1 MRGGESGDDDR
12 FRPPPHLNP
21 GPVSGYF
28 HIFFYLRYNR
38 SMKQKLVEGVRKVL
52 PAGALK
58 NVEELYRRGRVQLVS
73 ARYGHPAKSL
83 RVIAVTGTNGKT
95 TTVNYINEILKEA
108 GLKTAMFSTALIE
121 VAGQTQLNDLNAT
134 VGTTA
139 RMQQFF
145 AEAKKAK
152 VDYVVLE
159 ITSHALQQH
168 KLDTVPIEVAVMTNL
183 TQDHLDYH
191 KTMENYAEA
200 KGKLFANEPK
210 FIVLNRDDDWF
221 DFFNTFPAGAQKITY
236 GAHDEA
242 EAKIEHVKLYK
253 KGSEARIV
261 IDHQTTLELAT
272 ALPGRFNVYNMTA
285 AAATAYL
292 LGVKLQDIIEGVANL
307 EGVPGRFERVVE
319 GLGYDVIVDYAHT
332 PDALE
337 KLLEAA
343 KSVTKSRV
351 ILVFGATGD
360 RDKGKRPIMG
370 EIAARLADRIVLTD
384 DESYNENPQ
393 AIRDEVMSGI
403 EQANGGA
410 KTTELGDRRE
420 AIEKAL
426 SIAKKGDTILIT
438 GMGHEQFRIVN
449 GERLPWN
456 DGDVVRELVGDTK
469 KEA

>member
-1 MRGGESGDDDR
+1 
-12 FRPPPHLNP
+12 
-21 GPVSGYF
+21 
-28 HIFFYLRYNR
+28 
-38 SMKQKLVEGVRKVL
+38 MKQKLVKGVRKVL
-52 PAGALK
+52 PAGILQG
-58 NVEELYRRGRVQLVS
+58 VEEAYRRGRVQLVS
-73 ARYGHPAKSL
+73 ARYGNPAKSL

-145 AEAKKAK
+145 ADAKKAK

-191 KTMENYAEA
+191 KTMEAYAEA
-200 KGKLFANEPK
+200 KGKLFAGEPK
-210 FIVLNRDDDWF
+210 FIVLNRDDEWF
-221 DFFNTFPAGAQKITY
+221 DFFDSFPAGAQKITY

-242 EAKIEHVKLYK
+242 EAKIEYVKLYK
-253 KGSEARIV
+253 KGSEARVV

-343 KSVTKSRV
+343 KSVTKNRV

-384 DESYNENPQ
+384 DESYSEDPQ
-393 AIRDEVMSGI
+393 TIRDEVMAGI
-403 EQANGGA
+403 EQASGSA

-426 SIAKKGDTILIT
+426 SIAKKGDTILVT

-456 DGDVVRELVGDTK
+456 DGDVVREIVDLHGQAGK
-469 KEA
+469 K

>member
-1 MRGGESGDDDR
+1 
-12 FRPPPHLNP
+12 
-21 GPVSGYF
+21 
-28 HIFFYLRYNR
+28 
-38 SMKQKLVEGVRKVL
+38 MKQKLVDGVRKVL
-52 PAGALK
+52 PSSVLHR
-58 NVEELYRRGRVQLVS
+58 VEEAYRKGRVKLVS
-73 ARYGHPAKSL
+73 ARYGNPARSL

-121 VAGQTQLNDLNAT
+121 VAGETQLNDLNAT

-145 AEAKKAK
+145 ADAKKAK

-191 KTMENYAEA
+191 KTMEAYAEA

-210 FIVLNRDDDWF
+210 FIVLNRDDEWF
-221 DFFNTFPAGAQKITY
+221 EFFDTFPASAQKITY

-242 EAKIEHVKLYK
+242 EAKIEYVKLYK

-261 IDHQTTLELAT
+261 IDHQTKLELAT

-292 LGVKLQDIIEGVANL
+292 LGIKLQDIIEGVANL

-370 EIAARLADRIVLTD
+370 EIASKYADRIILTD
-384 DESYNENPQ
+384 EESYNEDPQ
-393 AIRDEVMSGI
+393 AIRDQVRAGI
-403 EQANGGA
+403 EAAGGDG
-410 KTTELGDRRE
+410 KMTEIADRRE
-420 AIEKAL
+420 AIAKAL
-426 SIAKKGDTILIT
+426 SIAKKGDTILVT
-438 GMGHEQFRIVN
+438 GMGHEQYRIIN
-449 GERLPWN
+449 GQRQPWN
-456 DGDVVRELVGDTK
+456 DGDVVRELVG
-469 KEA
+469 